1 MNKYRKWLSF
11 PGLRSFRKGEQ
22 GLTLIEV
29 LMALSIIAV
38 VATTYLVGMQMS
50 TKAVVT
56 TQEHVNAESLAK
68 SQMEAIKLAD
78 YDETNIPPDYEATKL
93 ADIPPEY
100 DIDIAAVR
108 LDADLLNDPDEDDG
122 LQQITV
128 TVTRSGRAIFTL
140 EGYKCFMGP

>member
-29 LMALSIIAV
+29 LIALSIIAV

-50 TKAVVT
+50 TKAVIT

-68 SQMEAIKLAD
+68 SQMEAVKRAD
-78 YDETNIPPDYEATKL
+78 YDETSIPPDYQASKL
-93 ADIPPEY
+93 APADIPAEY
-100 DIDIAAVR
+100 DIVIAAVR
-108 LDADLLNDPDEDDG
+108 LEADPLNDEDDG